1 MIPGKL
7 YRLSDKNSKY
17 DFINPATSKA
27 YYLNAGDILLFV
39 KKQQMPDAFD
49 GIGPYANPYFIFTF
63 LYEDIL
69 LEAMTTEPQ
78 IRFLP
83 VET

>member
-17 DFINPATSKA
+17 VFNNPATSKA
-27 YYLNAGDILLFV
+27 HYLNAGDILLFV

-49 GIGPYANPYFIFTF
+49 GTGPYANPYFTFTF
-63 LYEDIL
+63 LYEDIF